1 MKEPDALFFPNR
13 EVWHNWLVKHHDN
26 TKELWI
32 IYYKKHTGEQSL
44 VYREALE
51 EALCFGWI
59 DGTVKRLDE
68 ERYMQRFT
76 PRRLRSNWSEVNI
89 RLALR
94 LLEEGR
100 MQPSGLKFRD
110 QWVPA
115 SPQDMKEP
123 SAFTG
128 NEEWESVIHRHEE
141 AERFYRSLAPSY
153 QKLFKNW
160 IFSAKRPET
169 RAKRMA
175 EAIATLAKGEKLGM
189 K

>member
-1 MKEPDALFFPNR
+1 MNEQEAIFFQNR
-13 EVWHNWLVKHHDN
+13 KAWRDWLAKHHGN
-26 TKELWI
+26 SRELWI
-32 IYYKKHTGEQSL
+32 IYFKKHTGVESL

-76 PRRLRSNWSEVNI
+76 PRRQKSNWSEVNI

-94 LLEEGR
+94 LHEEGR
-100 MQPSGLKFRD
+100 MHASGLKFRD
-110 QWVPA
+110 QWVPVKQ
-115 SPQDMKEP
+115 QDKE
-123 SAFTG
+123 AQAALTG
-128 NEEWESVIHRHEE
+128 NEEWESVIILHPE
-141 AERFYRSLAPSY
+141 AEQFYRNLAPSY
-153 QKLFKNW
+153 QRLFKNW
-160 IFSAKRPET
+160 IFTAKRPET

-175 EAIATLAKGEKLGM
+175 EAIVTLSKGEKLGM